1 MTLRRTDESAVME
14 NDERWLEIVAY
25 DGEYAGDMSSLTKIC
40 SLSGGAM
47 DCDQRPRS
55 LFEEA
60 LTLLEVCAKK
70 WATPRPLGDSFTIFI
85 GRKTTEDSEA
95 EKLVRLDVNAHE
107 GDATA
112 VFVSGSRAWNAVPVQ
127 YHPEDDVVTITHNV
141 LRANVG
147 SQRR

>member
-1 MTLRRTDESAVME
+1 ME

-25 DGEYAGDMSSLTKIC
+25 DGEYAGDLSSLTKIC

-60 LTLLEVCAKK
+60 LTLLEICAEK
-70 WATPRPLGDSFTIFI
+70 WATPRPLGGRFTIFI
-85 GRKTTEDSEA
+85 GCKTSEDSDA
-95 EKLVRLDVNAHE
+95 ETLLRLDVNAHDGE
-107 GDATA
+107 ATA
-112 VFVSGSRAWNAVPVQ
+112 VIVSGSRVWNAAPAQ
-127 YHPEDDVVTITHNV
+127 YRLEADVVTITHDV

-147 SQRR
+147 SQRRSPASQR

>member
-1 MTLRRTDESAVME
+1 ME

-25 DGEYAGDMSSLTKIC
+25 DGEYVGDVSSLTKIC

-47 DCDQRPRS
+47 DCDPGPRS

-70 WATPRPLGDSFTIFI
+70 WATPRPLGDCFTIFI
-85 GRKTTEDSEA
+85 GRKTGENSEV
-95 EKLVRLDVNAHE
+95 ESLVRLEVNAHE

-112 VFVSGSRAWNAVPVQ
+112 VFVSGSRAWNAAPVQ
-127 YHPEDDVVTITHNV
+127 YHPEDDVVTIASKV
-141 LRANVG
+141 LRANEG
-147 SQRR
+147 GAQR

>member
-1 MTLRRTDESAVME
+1 ME

-60 LTLLEVCAKK
+60 LTLLEICAKK

-85 GRKTTEDSEA
+85 GRKTAEDSEA
-95 EKLVRLDVNAHE
+95 ETLLRLDVNAHDGE
-107 GDATA
+107 ATA
-112 VFVSGSRAWNAVPVQ
+112 VIVSGNRVWNADPAE
-127 YHPEDDVVTITHNV
+127 YRLEADVVTITHNV